1 VKLQMIKNI
10 IDSFEHVPPD
20 VLKKILRDCLWEG
33 TPDSDS
39 LALTFDDGPDPEV
52 TPAVLDI
59 LEEFSAHGTFFL
71 VGDNVKKHSHI
82 ARMISGKGHTI
93 GNHSM
98 SHHKMFMMRKKE
110 VEFEIDE
117 AQKAIS
123 DATGIEPV
131 WFRPPYGIFD
141 FTCCGVA
148 KNRGLSIVLWTVLSG
163 DYSEVSS
170 ESIVKTVKPFIRPGA
185 IQVFHDT
192 LNGGGTALRDI
203 IKEIGSIA
211 VRKGIKLGGVE
222 KLALSKGF
230 KINRKNNG

>member
-1 VKLQMIKNI
+1 MIKNI
-10 IDSFEHVPPD
+10 IDTLEHVPPD
-20 VLKKILRDCLWEG
+20 VLKKILRGCLWEG
-33 TPDSDS
+33 TPDSGI

-59 LEEFSAHGTFFL
+59 LEEFGARGTFFL
-71 VGDNVKKHSHI
+71 VGNSVKKHSHI
-82 ARMISGKGHTI
+82 ARMISEKGHTI

-123 DATGIEPV
+123 DATGIAPV
-131 WFRPPYGIFD
+131 WFRPPHGIFD
-141 FTCCGVA
+141 FTCSGVA
-148 KNRGLSIVLWTVLSG
+148 KKRGLSIVLWTVLSG

-170 ESIVKTVKPFIRPGA
+170 ENIVKTVKPFIRPGA

-211 VRKGIKLGGVE
+211 VRKSIRLGGIE
-222 KLALSKGF
+222 ELALSKGI
-230 KINRKNNG
+230 KINRKK